1 MRGSLGRDKGK
12 DHASAND
19 HRADAGMN
27 LRHIEVFHAV
37 YANGSVSAAARAL
50 NVSQPSVTKVLQ
62 HAETLLGFA
71 LFERTR
77 GRLVPTQEAH
87 ALFNDVADI
96 QERVYQ
102 LRKASQNVKRGRG
115 AMLRISTLPSL
126 GLGALPE
133 AVSRFLAAQPGVGFE
148 LHTVHHDDMVR
159 KLYERETDIVISY
172 EVPRAAAV
180 ASRRLGRGEM
190 VAMFRTADF
199 PDASARLT
207 LDQLRGRPFITT
219 VESGPQGRALSAEM
233 ARLDVVLDEVV
244 ASRTFFVAAALVR
257 AGVGL
262 TIVDSFTAQA
272 SLTPDLSI
280 RPLDPPIGFDVHAVY
295 LESRPLGKL
304 ADQFLKHL
312 AQGLHA

>member
-1 MRGSLGRDKGK
+1 
-12 DHASAND
+12 
-19 HRADAGMN
+19 MN